1 MKKVV
6 PIVLAVVLNVVLL
19 VLAILFV
26 FLCIVPFLGIV
37 KSQENSPE
45 TFITSSQ
52 SPDGEYILEAYRTEP
67 GATVD
72 FSIKVYEVTGN
83 TKTLIYDAYHE
94 SDVQI
99 FWIDNTIVSINSK
112 KLDLSSGQTYDW
124 RDRTD

>member
-99 FWIDNTIVSINSK
+99 FWVNNTIVSINGK
-112 KLDLSSGQTYDW
+112 ELDLSCEETYDW
-124 RDRTD
+124 RDQ

>member
-26 FLCIVPFLGIV
+26 FLCIVPFLGIM

>member
-99 FWIDNTIVSINSK
+99 FWVNNTIVSINGK
-112 KLDLSSGQTYDW
+112 ELDLSSGQTYDW

>member
-1 MKKVV
+1 M
-6 PIVLAVVLNVVLL
+6 
-19 VLAILFV
+19 
-26 FLCIVPFLGIV
+26 
-37 KSQENSPE
+37 
-45 TFITSSQ
+45 
-52 SPDGEYILEAYRTEP
+52 EAYRTEP

-99 FWIDNTIVSINSK
+99 FWVNNTIVSINGK
-112 KLDLSSGQTYDW
+112 ELDLSSGQTYDW

>member
-99 FWIDNTIVSINSK
+99 FWVNNTIVSINGK
-112 KLDLSSGQTYDW
+112 EFDLSCEETYDW
-124 RDRTD
+124 RDQ